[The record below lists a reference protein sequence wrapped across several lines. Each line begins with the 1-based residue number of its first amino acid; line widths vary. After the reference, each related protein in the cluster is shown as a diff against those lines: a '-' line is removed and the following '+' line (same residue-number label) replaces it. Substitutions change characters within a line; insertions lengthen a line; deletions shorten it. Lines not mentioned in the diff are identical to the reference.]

1 MRQLLQPAVTS
12 SLCLHVHG
20 KVKVVTYYP
29 WPQALHR
36 DQKQARVFLGALIHG
51 ILPGVHTNISI
62 MTKRQKWMA
71 LEWVIAHIR
80 RKWFNRSTSKHVNL
94 ILVTKN
100 SALPHEFL
108 HDMVLDPRQLR
119 FQCYIVVPS
128 GTAALQQLQAWKT
141 TTDTMIC
148 SMLTRISRQPSNKTH
163 LKRSRATHYWL
174 LSATHCVQQG
184 RSPSNAPPKHKPV
197 LPCSKGFCGESQE
210 KLPCCFTRLS
220 THLQWHTKDRLQEW
234 SSLWEDPITTTPE
247 PGGNTS
253 CCQQS
258 PGQSRQS
265 LMQTHC
271 WLYQEPSFNPPKKC
285 NRSPGSQCSACYRTI
300 SARDE
305 RLQCPHPI
313 LPHARPPLPL
323 QSRERTAQAGEVWIS
338 WGEQW
343 EGKIQTEFS
352 PYARHNHH
360 CLEHQRITQQKENN
374 PNQSI
379 FCPPHTKP

>member
-36 DQKQARVFLGALIHG
+36 DQKQASVFLGALIHG

-148 SMLTRISRQPSNKTH
+148 SMLPELAGSPAIKHTWKDPEPPTTGYWVQPT
-163 LKRSRATHYWL
+163 
-174 LSATHCVQQG
+174 V
-184 RSPSNAPPKHKPV
+184 
-197 LPCSKGFCGESQE
+197 CSKDAAPAMLLQSTSQSCLAAKDFVESHKKNCHAALLGFPPISSDILRTDCKSDPACGKIPS
-210 KLPCCFTRLS
+210 
-220 THLQWHTKDRLQEW
+220 LQHQNQGGTPAAA
-234 SSLWEDPITTTPE
+234 SSHQD
-247 PGGNTS
+247 
-253 CCQQS
+253 S
-258 PGQSRQS
+258 PGR
-265 LMQTHC
+265 
-271 WLYQEPSFNPPKKC
+271 
-285 NRSPGSQCSACYRTI
+285 A
-300 SARDE
+300 
-305 RLQCPHPI
+305 
-313 LPHARPPLPL
+313 
-323 QSRERTAQAGEVWIS
+323 
-338 WGEQW
+338 
-343 EGKIQTEFS
+343 
-352 PYARHNHH
+352 
-360 CLEHQRITQQKENN
+360 
-374 PNQSI
+374 
-379 FCPPHTKP
+379 